1 MTYVLLKAVHVSCV
15 VLSGGGFV
23 LRGYWM
29 LTDSPLLLRGWVRVV
44 PHIVDSLLLGSALSM
59 AILSAQYPFA
69 QNWLTAKFFG
79 LLAYIL
85 CGAIALKRGRS
96 KAQREVFLLLAIV
109 TYLFIVSVAL
119 TRDALAGLA
128 GAL

>member
-1 MTYVLLKAVHVSCV
+1 MTYAVLKAVHVTCV

-23 LRGYWM
+23 LRAYWR
-29 LTDSPLLLRGWVRVV
+29 LTASPLLQRGWVRVV

-59 AILSAQYPFA
+59 AVLSAQYPFA

-79 LLAYIL
+79 LLTYIL
-85 CGAIALKRGRS
+85 CGSIALKRGRTT
-96 KAQREVFLLLAIV
+96 AQRAAFFLLAIAA
-109 TYLFIVSVAL
+109 YLYIVAVAL

-128 GAL
+128 GGL